1 MLERELDDD
10 DLRRVELQRDNL
22 DLPEDTEKLG
32 SGAFGCVMMGW
43 ICSHD
48 ENIRVAVKQ
57 LQTNTSYELKSDF
70 IREAKISL
78 RVDHVNVVRL
88 LHVCSQDEPYLM
100 IMEYVNRVYHIIDT
114 CMISVLDNTVTAI
127 YHANHTINYL
137 YHGHV

>member
-10 DLRRVELQRDNL
+10 GLRRVELQRDNL

-57 LQTNTSYELKSDF
+57 LQTNTSYDLKSDF

-100 IMEYVNRVYHIIDT
+100 IMEYVNRVNHIIDT
-114 CMISVLDNTVTAI
+114 
-127 YHANHTINYL
+127 L
-137 YHGHV
+137 YD